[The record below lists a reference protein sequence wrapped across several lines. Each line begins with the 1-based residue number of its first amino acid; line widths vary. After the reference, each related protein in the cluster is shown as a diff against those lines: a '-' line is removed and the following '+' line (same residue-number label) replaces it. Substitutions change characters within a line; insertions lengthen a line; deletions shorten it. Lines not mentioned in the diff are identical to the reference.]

1 MSLSIGFPNAAGIT
15 IGGKAATTIRALGD
29 VIADAAARTPGA
41 KESDGT
47 QVKTGP
53 VGLGESAGAQAES
66 QTSDNT
72 SVTVKVLLKRLKE
85 LQQQLRE
92 QQQQL
97 AQTQAAS
104 YPTPQAKTTEV
115 AAIEG
120 QVADTN
126 GAILQ
131 VSASLI
137 KELAKGSGTGSVV
150 NTTA

>member
-15 IGGKAATTIRALGD
+15 IGGKSATTIPALGD
-29 VIADAAARTPGA
+29 VTEDAAAQALGT
-41 KESDGT
+41 KKSDGT

-66 QTSDNT
+66 QTGDNT
-72 SVTVKVLLKRLKE
+72 SVAVKVLLKRLKE

-97 AQTQAAS
+97 AQAQAAS
-104 YPTPQAKTTEV
+104 YPTPQAKTTAV

>member
-1 MSLSIGFPNAAGIT
+1 MSLSIGLPNAAGIA
-15 IGGKAATTIRALGD
+15 IGGKPAEAIRALGD
-29 VIADAAARTPGA
+29 ATEDAAAKALGVREG
-41 KESDGT
+41 DGT

-53 VGLGESAGAQAES
+53 AGLGESAGAQVES
-66 QTSDNT
+66 ETSDNT
-72 SVTVKVLLKRLKE
+72 SVTVRALLKRLKE

-97 AQTQAAS
+97 AQAQAAS
-104 YPTPQAKTTEV
+104 YPSPEAQTTAV
-115 AAIEG
+115 SAIQMQIAE
-120 QVADTN
+120 TN

-137 KELAKGSGTGSVV
+137 KELNRASGTGSVV

>member
-15 IGGKAATTIRALGD
+15 IGGKSAATIRASGD
-29 VIADAAARTPGA
+29 MTEDVAVTAPGV

-53 VGLGESAGAQAES
+53 VGLGESAGTQAES

-72 SVTVKVLLKRLKE
+72 SVAVKILLKRLQE

-97 AQTQAAS
+97 AQAQAAS
-104 YPTPQAKTTEV
+104 YSTPQAKTTAV
-115 AAIEG
+115 AAIQG

-137 KELAKGSGTGSVV
+137 KELAKGAGAGSVV